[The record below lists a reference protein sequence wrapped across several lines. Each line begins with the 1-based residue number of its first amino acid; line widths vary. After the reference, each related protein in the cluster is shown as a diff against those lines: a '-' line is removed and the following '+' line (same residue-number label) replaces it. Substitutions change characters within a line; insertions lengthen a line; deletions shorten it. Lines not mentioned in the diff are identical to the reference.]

1 MPVLQK
7 RQKAANLR
15 YYRTGRR
22 RGKRARRHEAGRLDE
37 MTTQLTRT
45 LHALL
50 HSDAHLDSE
59 QSRLL
64 MGQILADREG
74 AIPDA
79 QIASLLTLLA
89 ARGVTAEELTG
100 FAEAMRAAAVPLP
113 FSDVERSQLVDTCG
127 TGGDGCGTFNV
138 STAAALV
145 AAAAGA
151 KVAKHGNRALSSR
164 CGSADVLDALGVPTA
179 SPPEQAAACL
189 RATGFA
195 FLFAPLFHP
204 AMQRVQAVRRAL
216 GFRTVFNL
224 LGPLSNPAHAP
235 AQVLGVYR
243 SEMVPV
249 MADAMA
255 RLGIRHGLVVHGDG
269 GLDEFSLSGETE
281 FAEVRNGQVR
291 LHRFHP
297 EAAGLRPAPVA
308 ALAGGDAAANAAILR
323 AILAGETGPRRDIVV
338 LNAAAALFVSG
349 LAADLPAGVLRAQA
363 AIDSGAAVVTLASLI
378 EFGRKSSSSHDRK
391 L

>member
-1 MPVLQK
+1 
-7 RQKAANLR
+7 
-15 YYRTGRR
+15 
-22 RGKRARRHEAGRLDE
+22 
-37 MTTQLTRT
+37 MTTQLIGT
-45 LHALL
+45 LQTLL

-59 QSRLL
+59 QSRVL
-64 MGQILADREG
+64 MEQILADREG

-89 ARGVTAEELTG
+89 ARGVTAEELAG
-100 FAEAMRAAAVPLP
+100 FAEAMRAAALPLP
-113 FSDVERSQLVDTCG
+113 FSDAERAQLVDTCG

-164 CGSADVLDALGVPTA
+164 CGSADVLDALGIPA
-179 SPPEQAAACL
+179 ALPPEQAAACL

-243 SEMVPV
+243 SELVPV

-255 RLGIRHGLVVHGDG
+255 RLGIRHGLVVHGAG

-281 FAEVRNGQVR
+281 FAEVRDGQVT

-297 EAAGLRPAPVA
+297 EAAGLHPASVA
-308 ALAGGDAAANAAILR
+308 SLAGGDAAANAAILR
-323 AILAGETGPRRDIVV
+323 AILSGETGSRRDIVV
-338 LNAAAALFVSG
+338 LNAAAALLVSG
-349 LAADLPAGVLRAQA
+349 FAPDIPSGVLRAQA
-363 AIDSGAAVVTLASLI
+363 AIDSGAAAVTLASLV
-378 EFGRKSSSSHDRK
+378 EFGRKLGSGPSK
-391 L
+391 NL

>member
-1 MPVLQK
+1 
-7 RQKAANLR
+7 
-15 YYRTGRR
+15 
-22 RGKRARRHEAGRLDE
+22 
-37 MTTQLTRT
+37 MTTQLTET

-50 HSDAHLDSE
+50 HSDAPLDSE

-64 MGQILADREG
+64 MGQILADRDA

-113 FSDVERSQLVDTCG
+113 FSDAERAQLVDTCG

-164 CGSADVLDALGVPTA
+164 CGSADVLDALGIPA
-179 SPPEQAAACL
+179 ALPPEQAAACL

-243 SEMVPV
+243 SELVPV

-281 FAEVRNGQVR
+281 FAEVRNGQVT

-338 LNAAAALFVSG
+338 LNAAAALVVSG

-363 AIDSGAAVVTLASLI
+363 AIDSGAAAVTLASLI
-378 EFGRKSSSSHDRK
+378 KFGRKSSSGPNSK
-391 L
+391 S